1 MRAHRRG
8 GTVSRSFW
16 KQQTGSSEDV
26 RDEHRPIAGNRLAAP
41 HTFSPEAPE
50 AGPTALEISLSWTVR
65 PRVFSSITG
74 GSFRADSGAA

>member
-1 MRAHRRG
+1 VRAHRRG

-26 RDEHRPIAGNRLAAP
+26 RDEHRPIAGNHLAVP
-41 HTFSPEAPE
+41 HKFNPE

-65 PRVFSSITG
+65 PRASPGDGQVLNQSWHAGIVG
-74 GSFRADSGAA
+74 

>member
-1 MRAHRRG
+1 MRAPRRG

-26 RDEHRPIAGNRLAAP
+26 RDEHRPIAGNRLAVP
-41 HTFSPEAPE
+41 HTFNPE

-74 GSFRADSGAA
+74 GFFRADSGAAV